1 MARRSL
7 LPSPPH
13 LPTPG
18 SPASSPA
25 TPLLLRPLR
34 SLGEIPRPRRGTTCG
49 IALRRPSSS
58 RATAAE
64 PRAAR
69 AGRPQRRAPPP
80 GPPPHTNDL
89 LRPPISA
96 PAASRVGAPEK
107 WESRACQADRAPFP
121 LGSPG
126 NGGGPALPSPAGLC
140 FVIPSPLTPAL
151 GCASDLWG
159 QAAETRGPCPV
170 PEPSELLGV
179 HVCLQEARSF
189 LCAEP
194 APARGIFIIY
204 CFSCLFLT
212 AGTL

>member
-80 GPPPHTNDL
+80 GPPPHTNNL
-89 LRPPISA
+89 LRPPSA
-96 PAASRVGAPEK
+96 LRPRPEWELPRNGSHGLARLTGRRSLGKPRERGRPCPAVSCGALFCNTLPPNTSPRLCFRSVGSGCRNKGALPRPGAFRAARGSRV
-107 WESRACQADRAPFP
+107 F
-121 LGSPG
+121 
-126 NGGGPALPSPAGLC
+126 
-140 FVIPSPLTPAL
+140 
-151 GCASDLWG
+151 
-159 QAAETRGPCPV
+159 
-170 PEPSELLGV
+170 
-179 HVCLQEARSF
+179 ARSQI
-189 LCAEP
+189 LP
-194 APARGIFIIY
+194 VR
-204 CFSCLFLT
+204 
-212 AGTL
+212 